1 MMQKKRAA
9 IIQMALLFVIQW
21 LSISSI
27 VLNALALSTARHLDQ
42 GLIVAS
48 EYGPQEYTLLIMGAI
63 SLFASSILL
72 ITYVHIF
79 LRLLGDRPLKL
90 SKRIL
95 AFEIGLTLIV
105 IALWSTASGIIL
117 TRYNASSFCKN
128 SNTSGQSLKDILMKY
143 SSSELSY
150 KACSLADAMFVVGFI
165 AIAVWLAT
173 LIVSIYSLSQLNN
186 FSAGGLFTLQAPVHP
201 YEDVKVKSDSDD
213 YKQNP
218 VTDDKFTKIEAI
230 VVTTAAPEGGATRGI
245 QQQQQKKQGEKESR
259 KIATAD
265 DLQHNQP
272 QEMKPAKTVKSWN
285 FDFSFEPI
293 HLDLMLPSTSELI
306 GSRKKKISNI
316 VNTYPSY
323 P

>member
-1 MMQKKRAA
+1 MIQKKRAA

-27 VLNALALSTARHLDQ
+27 VLNALALSSARSLDQ

-48 EYGPQEYTLLIMGAI
+48 ESGPQEYTLLIMGAI
-63 SLFASSILL
+63 SLLASSILL

-95 AFEIGLTLIV
+95 AFEIALTLIV
-105 IALWSTASGIIL
+105 IALWSTASGIML
-117 TRYNASSFCKN
+117 TRYN
-128 SNTSGQSLKDILMKY
+128 
-143 SSSELSY
+143 
-150 KACSLADAMFVVGFI
+150 GFI
-165 AIAVWLAT
+165 AIAIWLVT
-173 LIVSIYSLSQLNN
+173 LAVSVYSLSRLGN
-186 FSAGGLFTLQAPVHP
+186 FSVGGLLTLQAPVHP
-201 YEDVKVKSDSDD
+201 YEDVKVKGDPTGDSDD
-213 YKQNP
+213 YKQYP
-218 VTDDKFTKIEAI
+218 VIDDKFTKTEAI
-230 VVTTAAPEGGATRGI
+230 VVTTAAPEGEATRQI

-259 KIATAD
+259 KIAAAD
-265 DLQHNQP
+265 DLQHSQP

-306 GSRKKKISNI
+306 GSRKKKMSNI